1 MTSAAGVED
10 SRHMVQDI
18 SCCPDITQLCVGLF
32 LLKAKL
38 TGISRKSASLFLAK
52 LFFSLSLLLSLCLML

>member
-10 SRHMVQDI
+10 SRQVVQEI
-18 SCCPDITQLCVGLF
+18 SCCPDITQLCIGLF

-38 TGISRKSASLFLAK
+38 TGISRKSASLVLVKA
-52 LFFSLSLLLSLCLML
+52 FFSLSLLLSLCLML